1 MLSSKYFIRISSLL
15 SSSSPSSSSLY
26 KQFSTDR
33 AIKIVKLNSFILF
46 NTIPHK
52 VLKITQG
59 KRGKGGGF
67 VRAKLKNL
75 INQSV
80 FEKTYTSDETVE
92 EANYMKQVVQFS
104 WKNGDELVFI
114 DDTTFEEIKIKNDL
128 LDESMII
135 KEGDYVKVL
144 KCEGIII
151 GLDLI
156 TKRNE

>member
-1 MLSSKYFIRISSLL
+1 MLSSKHLLKLYGTHSKSVSL
-15 SSSSPSSSSLY
+15 LY
-26 KQFSTDR
+26 KQFSSDR
-33 AIKIVKLNSFILF
+33 AIKVVKLNAFILF

-92 EANYMKQVVQFS
+92 EANYTKQVVQYS
-104 WKNGDELVFI
+104 WQDGNELIFI
-114 DDTTFEEIKIKNDL
+114 DNTTFEEIKISKDL
-128 LDESMII
+128 IEDDINF
-135 KEGDYVKVL
+135 KEGEYVKIL
-144 KCEGIII
+144 KCESTVIGIDIVNKSTE
-151 GLDLI
+151 G
-156 TKRNE
+156 